1 MYMCM
6 QVPVYLCVGMCM
18 GKPEKGLR
26 SPGAGSIS
34 SYVLLKPGVRNLI
47 QVSMELV
54 HMSSQM
60 ISFTN
65 EKRN

>member
-1 MYMCM
+1 MYMCV

-34 SYVLLKPGVRNLI
+34 SYMLLKLGIGNLI

-54 HMSSQM
+54 HMSSQ
-60 ISFTN
+60 
-65 EKRN
+65 